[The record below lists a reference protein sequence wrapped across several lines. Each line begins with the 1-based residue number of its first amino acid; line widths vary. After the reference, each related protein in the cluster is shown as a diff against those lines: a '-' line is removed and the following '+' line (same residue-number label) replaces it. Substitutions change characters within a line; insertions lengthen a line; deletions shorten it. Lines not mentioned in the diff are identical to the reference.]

1 MVSAPR
7 QPSKETAADPMHCVD
22 WLTLLGFMPQDEALK
37 FIRTQNVVLT
47 DDWNAIIRGAR
58 DVANQVSGRMECR
71 PEVKPVDEKY
81 RDRFLEL
88 KSEPMFKQHSAGMQS
103 MEFALVELSKIHTY
117 QTMINNE
124 YVNTLAE
131 NAPEPDDL
139 ESALK
144 FSLPTEREKP
154 KPQIVTSFNPS
165 TNTFSAVSDN
175 LDLRIL
181 ANTHAEDPV
190 NHTPIAGFYYGF
202 ALPQITVVDFKGLL
216 ILKNGYHRACALL
229 RKGHRFLPCLLGK
242 TEMYQVTGAQVPGA
256 FPSGTIFSD
265 KSPIL
270 RDFDTGAATLVP
282 RRRVKVVATI
292 HAEVQ
297 VVPL

>member
-1 MVSAPR
+1 LASAPR
-7 QPSKETAADPMHCVD
+7 PPSKETAADPIHYVD

-37 FIRTQNVVLT
+37 LIRTQNVVLT

-71 PEVKPVDEKY
+71 PEVKQVDEKY
-81 RDRFLEL
+81 RDRFLEF
-88 KSEPMFKQHSAGMQS
+88 KSEPTFKQHSAGMQS
-103 MEFALVELSKIHTY
+103 MDFALVELSKIHTY

-124 YVNTLAE
+124 YVDVLAKK
-131 NAPEPDDL
+131 APDPDDL
-139 ESALK
+139 EGALK
-144 FSLPTEREKP
+144 FSLPTESEKP
-154 KPQIVTSFNPS
+154 RPQVVTSFNPS

-202 ALPQITVVDFKGLL
+202 ALPQITVVEFKGLS

-242 TEMYQVTGAQVPGA
+242 TEMFQVTGAQVPGA
-256 FPSGTIFSD
+256 FPSSTMFSD

-270 RDFDTGAATLVP
+270 SDFETGAAVLVP
-282 RRRVKVVATI
+282 RRRVKVMATI